1 MYRAPAYIPLSSL
14 ITHVA
19 ERLQLHFMTATL
31 ITPRASWTDRET
43 VSVNTKEGGEHVP
56 RPDTGTEV

>member
-1 MYRAPAYIPLSSL
+1 MGVGAGPHFPKYFLKSALPARSEKFPKISPD
-14 ITHVA
+14 
-19 ERLQLHFMTATL
+19 
-31 ITPRASWTDRET
+31 PRASWTDRET